1 MLMNDAMKINIIGGG
16 PAGLYFALL
25 MKKQNPAHRITL
37 CERNGPDDTFG
48 WGVVFS
54 DKTLSY
60 LKETDEES
68 YAAITERFET
78 WDNVDVLHRDQKVTI
93 RGNKFSGIARIELL
107 NILQERC
114 RALGVDLRFRAEV
127 SEIEPGAG
135 EDLLVGADGINSTV
149 RQRYE
154 QFFQPDLGAG
164 RNKYIWY
171 GTHRLFHGLTLTFR
185 EWEGGV
191 FAAHSYKFNS
201 STSTFIVEC
210 DERTWTSAGF
220 ERMTDAETRGYLG
233 QVFAG
238 DLQGH
243 ALMSNNSKWIN
254 FVNVKNKHWSHR
266 NVVLLGDAL
275 HTAHFSIG
283 SGTKLALEDAIALAH
298 SLQRT
303 TDVASALRDFEKNRK
318 PIIEEYQ
325 EAASESLVWFEN
337 VKDYIHLAPLPFAF
351 SLMTR
356 SKRIDYENLKRRD
369 PQFIAAYEKAKVRQ
383 K

>member
-25 MKKQNPAHRITL
+25 MKKQNPAHEIVV
-37 CERNGPDDTFG
+37 CERNGPNDTFG

-78 WDNVDVLHRDQKVTI
+78 WDNVDVVHRGRKVTI
-93 RGNKFSGIARIELL
+93 RGNKFSGIARLELL

-114 RALGVDLRFRAEV
+114 LSLGVDLRFRAPV
-127 SEIEPGAG
+127 SEVENSAG
-135 EDLLVGADGINSTV
+135 VDLLVGADGINSTV
-149 RQRYE
+149 RQQRE
-154 QFFQPDLGAG
+154 QFFQPDLSAA

-185 EWEGGV
+185 ESEAGI
-191 FAAHSYKFNS
+191 FAAHSYKFNGT
-201 STSTFIVEC
+201 TSTFIVEC
-210 DERTWTSAGF
+210 DEQTWTGAGF
-220 ERMTDAETRGYLG
+220 ERMTDAATREYLG
-233 QVFAG
+233 QVFAD

-243 ALMSNNSKWIN
+243 ALLSNNSRWIN
-254 FVNVKNKHWSHR
+254 FVNVRNQNWSHR
-266 NVVLLGDAL
+266 NIVLLGDAL

-298 SLQRT
+298 SFRRA
-303 TDVASALRDFEKNRK
+303 TDVEAALLDFEKNRR

-325 EAASESLVWFEN
+325 EAACESLVWFEN
-337 VKDYIHLAPLPFAF
+337 VRDYIHLAPLPFAF

-369 PQFIAAYEKAKVRQ
+369 PQFIAAYESARE
-383 K
+383 